1 MYNNIRNNTSVA
13 LFIHFWVTSKWADV
27 APDGIHPKGL
37 QRVCKTVLNNSSMAT
52 GTAPSLFK
60 QIVVQALLN
69 TWTPSYPKNYQPV
82 FQTSISFKSLGKS
95 LSSLT
100 ESTDKSLQWSARA
113 LGTVPSSSSL
123 ASLLHLTALTTTRA
137 HQCWYLH
144 YAGSSYTWIID
155 PSLCLL

>member
-1 MYNNIRNNTSVA
+1 
-13 LFIHFWVTSKWADV
+13 
-27 APDGIHPKGL
+27 
-37 QRVCKTVLNNSSMAT
+37 MAT

-100 ESTDKSLQWSARA
+100 ESTDKSLQ
-113 LGTVPSSSSL
+113 
-123 ASLLHLTALTTTRA
+123 
-137 HQCWYLH
+137 
-144 YAGSSYTWIID
+144 
-155 PSLCLL
+155 